1 MAFTGT
7 AVIKQVSDSIIRIT
21 GLSLASTAN
30 GTIGLFGASPTPGV
44 ELPDTFNVEHYKVN
58 GHDVSFSDAIDVTV
72 KAAETSVAQSI
83 PVAVVKSGTTVAD
96 WKATLTNTHASLAT
110 PDLEI
115 YVKFHN

>member
-7 AVIKQVSDSIIRIT
+7 AVIKQVTDSMVRIT

-58 GHDVSFSDAIDVTV
+58 GQDVSFSDAIDVTV
-72 KAAETSVAQSI
+72 KAAAVNVAQSI
-83 PVAVVKSGTTVAD
+83 PVAIVKSGSSVAD
-96 WKATLTNTHASLAT
+96 WKATLTNTHASLAS

-115 YVKFHN
+115 YVRFHT